1 MVVMSTNLI
10 KAKFI
15 GVGAAGNKAV
25 IELMNQKVVTNPND
39 ILLLNTTL
47 RDIPTE
53 YQDKA
58 ISFGYMQGC
67 GKEREVAKKQIALAI
82 SEKRVDFETFVQ
94 DKPDTVV
101 IVTSVEG
108 GTGSGA
114 SVNIAKYLSLAFD
127 IKVHMFAFC
136 GFEDDIRGLK
146 NTVDWFNELSDQYTI
161 EAISNKKFLTDDGD
175 RESAEALANNE
186 FVKRMRILLGQFI
199 EPSSSNMDERD
210 LYKVATQSG
219 YMTIE
224 SCPLGNKL
232 RDKDQFNSLI
242 QDAIAN
248 SKSIDTEPS
257 AVRMGIMINT
267 SSKSHGVIDED
278 FEVLRKQYGKPFE
291 RFYHKQ
297 STHDADYIHFIISGM
312 KVPIDYIKETYNRF
326 KDEFDKV
333 DKSKDSFF
341 GRNDAFN
348 TSEGSMFDT
357 ATSFVENANELNMKK
372 EAALKAMGITT
383 SSSQMAQANP
393 LENMGFIKSEL

>member
-1 MVVMSTNLI
+1 MSTNLI

-47 RDIPTE
+47 RDIPAE

-82 SEKRVDFETFVQ
+82 SEKRVDFETFIQ

-161 EAISNKKFLTDDGD
+161 EAISNKKFLEDGAD
-175 RESAEALANNE
+175 RESAENLANLE
-186 FVKRMRILLGQFI
+186 FAKRMRILLGQNI

-210 LYKVATQSG
+210 LYKVATQPG

-224 SCPLGNKL
+224 SCSMNSKL
-232 RDKDQFNSLI
+232 RDKDQFNSLLQETI
-242 QDAIAN
+242 SA

-267 SSKSHGVIDED
+267 SSKTHGVIDED
-278 FEVLRKQYGKPFE
+278 FDVLKKQYGKPFE

-297 STHDADYIHFIISGM
+297 STHEADYINFIISGM
-312 KVPIDYIKETYNRF
+312 KVPIDYIKDTYNRF
-326 KDEFDKV
+326 KEEFDKV

-341 GRNDAFN
+341 GKNDAFN

-357 ATSFVENANELNMKK
+357 ATGFIESNNEVNMKK
-372 EAALKAMGITT
+372 EAALKAMGIISSTT
-383 SSSQMAQANP
+383 SSQMSQANP
-393 LENMGFIKSEL
+393 FENMGLVKSEL

>member
-1 MVVMSTNLI
+1 MSNLI
-10 KAKFI
+10 KAKFVGI
-15 GVGAAGNKAV
+15 GAAGNKAV

-47 RDIPTE
+47 RDIPPE

-82 SEKRVDFETFVQ
+82 SEKRIDFETFVQ

-114 SVNIAKYLSLAFD
+114 SINIAKYLSLAFD

-146 NTVDWFNELSDQYTI
+146 NTVDWFNELSDQYII
-161 EAISNKKFLTDDGD
+161 EAISNKKFLTADGD
-175 RESAEALANNE
+175 RESAEAAANNE
-186 FVKRMRILLGQFI
+186 FVKRMRILLGQCI

-224 SCPLGNKL
+224 SCALGNKL
-232 RDKDQFNSLI
+232 RDKDQFNSLL
-242 QDAIAN
+242 QDTISN

-257 AVRMGIMINT
+257 SVRMGIMINT

-278 FEVLRKQYGKPFE
+278 FEVLKKQYGKPFE

-297 STHDADYIHFIISGM
+297 STHDIDYINFIVSGM
-312 KVPIDYIKETYNRF
+312 KVPIDYIKDTYNRF
-326 KDEFDKV
+326 KEEFNQV
-333 DKSKDSFF
+333 DKTKDSFF
-341 GRNDAFN
+341 GKNDMFSTDEA
-348 TSEGSMFDT
+348 TMFDT
-357 ATSFVENANELNMKK
+357 AAGFAENVNEINAKK
-372 EAALKAMGITT
+372 EQAMRAIGIDTPQSPHPFT
-383 SSSQMAQANP
+383 SQN
-393 LENMGFIKSEL
+393 EY